1 MIRKSG
7 RPTAVDDCVHRL
19 FHLNWCVGYDHG
31 CNAFLLYFLRG
42 LNQYGVQVVGQ
53 KKFPQI
59 PLYDL
64 ILIFALWLG

>member
-1 MIRKSG
+1 MIRKSD

-53 KKFPQI
+53 EKI
-59 PLYDL
+59 PSNTPL
-64 ILIFALWLG
+64 